1 MSRCY
6 SPSILN
12 YYVSFMYEK
21 DLWIV
26 MPFIEGGSMRQII
39 NQKFKDGIQDEVL
52 LATIIKM
59 ILDGLIYMHEQ
70 SIVHRD
76 IKSSNI
82 LV

>member
-59 ILDGLIYMHEQ
+59 ILDGLIYMH
-70 SIVHRD
+70 D
-76 IKSSNI
+76 
-82 LV
+82 